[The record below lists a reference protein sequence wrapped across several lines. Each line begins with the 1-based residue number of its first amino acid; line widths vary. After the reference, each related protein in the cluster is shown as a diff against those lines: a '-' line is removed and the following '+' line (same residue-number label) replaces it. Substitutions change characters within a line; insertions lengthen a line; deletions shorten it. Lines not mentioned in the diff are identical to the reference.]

1 MMGHE
6 MDMNK
11 QDTQFF
17 GYEASQDVG
26 GVVTLQIPP
35 GKKLEHLGIK
45 VQFIGRIDMVRDDPN
60 FALLFIL
67 ILIVCLRLYLPSY
80 SLVNASY

>member
-1 MMGHE
+1 MSAVAPSMASPGGQMMGHE

-26 GVVTLQIPP
+26 GFVTLQIPP

-45 VQFIGRIDMVRDDPN
+45 VQFIGRIDMVRTRRPK
-60 FALLFIL
+60 FP
-67 ILIVCLRLYLPSY
+67 LRNCPI
-80 SLVNASY
+80 

>member
-1 MMGHE
+1 MMGNG

-11 QDTQFF
+11 QEVQLF

-26 GVVTLQIPP
+26 GVVTLLIPP

-45 VQFIGRIDMVRDDPN
+45 VQFIGRIDMVSARH
-60 FALLFIL
+60 
-67 ILIVCLRLYLPSY
+67 
-80 SLVNASY
+80 

>member
-1 MMGHE
+1 MMGNG

-11 QDTQFF
+11 QEVQLF

-26 GVVTLQIPP
+26 GVVTLQVPP

-45 VQFIGRIDMVRDDPN
+45 VQFIGRIDMVRTK
-60 FALLFIL
+60 IMMQ
-67 ILIVCLRLYLPSY
+67 
-80 SLVNASY
+80 